1 MKLNILLTWLLIFLV
16 YSLSVNKETTMY
28 GLLFSKLITE
38 AVIIDFLI
46 LSQLYKL
53 FSVRKVDNSSKVNAH
68 NQIYE
73 EKNSHNIHWY
83 WSEQFFINIYKGNK
97 KKKKLQKVKKNSVKM
112 SLTWWKLTYF
122 IRQKNPSNCKLK
134 WFITPEK

>member
-1 MKLNILLTWLLIFLV
+1 MLNQKLNILLTWLLIFLV

-68 NQIYE
+68 NPIYE
-73 EKNSHNIHWY
+73 EKILTT
-83 WSEQFFINIYKGNK
+83 FIGIDRNNFSLIFIKEIK
-97 KKKKLQKVKKNSVKM
+97 KKATKSKRIQ
-112 SLTWWKLTYF
+112 
-122 IRQKNPSNCKLK
+122 
-134 WFITPEK
+134 

>member
-16 YSLSVNKETTMY
+16 YTFSVNKETTMY
-28 GLLFSKLITE
+28 GLLFLKLITE

-53 FSVRKVDNSSKVNAH
+53 FSVQKVDNSSKVNAH

-73 EKNSHNIHWY
+73 EKILTT
-83 WSEQFFINIYKGNK
+83 FIGIDRNNFSLIFIKEIK
-97 KKKKLQKVKKNSVKM
+97 KKKSYK
-112 SLTWWKLTYF
+112 
-122 IRQKNPSNCKLK
+122 KLK
-134 WFITPEK
+134 RIQ